1 MFVISYVSRFV
12 LTCFQPSSCTVAT
25 DVTLILCF
33 PSKRVQC
40 HDVCLTI
47 CYAFEITIH
56 ESGYKVYVMYF
67 NCCNLDLSLSLIL
80 YLTQTLFVSLFGT
93 LVGLRN
99 PSKNL
104 LCVNSDQEGAAPCAI
119 VAFKCQ
125 MAHSNVTT
133 LRLRLISFA

>member
-1 MFVISYVSRFV
+1 
-12 LTCFQPSSCTVAT
+12 
-25 DVTLILCF
+25 
-33 PSKRVQC
+33 
-40 HDVCLTI
+40 
-47 CYAFEITIH
+47 
-56 ESGYKVYVMYF
+56 MYF